1 MFITIH
7 KYHSKKIKHT
17 GRVLTHKDLY
27 LQFANITIEQV
38 IAYIDIC
45 EACAFK
51 QGKAKKGTVHWLF

>member
-1 MFITIH
+1 M
-7 KYHSKKIKHT
+7 
-17 GRVLTHKDLY
+17 LTYKDLY

-51 QGKAKKGTVHWLF
+51 QDKAKKGAVMYI

>member
-1 MFITIH
+1 M
-7 KYHSKKIKHT
+7 
-17 GRVLTHKDLY
+17 LTHKDLY

-51 QGKAKKGTVHWLF
+51 QGKAKKGTVVYI